1 MKARKEVKDWI
12 PSEWIPRLTDD
23 FIVAAIDNLDL
34 YDRKGHTRLKDGECV
49 RSHMLHAVVTERILF
64 DKAIL
69 PGPPPTGDMLF
80 RETEM
85 IVKHAALPSMSC
97 VHDELRVQWKK
108 HTDIARATASP
119 SAMLERPPAACDHQ
133 TTGRTMC
140 VSLPI
145 LTGRSTASK
154 VDVAAA
160 INGVRKQYPGSKLM
174 LFMDYQTFAVA
185 WWMKARTPELYE
197 DVLMV
202 GGELHRQFH
211 TNDCVYRLWWDYVLE
226 PAAMCLYRKDIHQ
239 NFNADKFNNK
249 KRSSAW

>member
-1 MKARKEVKDWI
+1 M
-12 PSEWIPRLTDD
+12 
-23 FIVAAIDNLDL
+23 AAIDNLDL
-34 YDRKGHTRLKDGECV
+34 YDRLKGTHQAERLKDGECV

-108 HTDIARATASP
+108 HIDIARATASP

-154 VDVAAA
+154 VAGRRCCDQRCEETVPW
-160 INGVRKQYPGSKLM
+160 Q
-174 LFMDYQTFAVA
+174 
-185 WWMKARTPELYE
+185 
-197 DVLMV
+197 
-202 GGELHRQFH
+202 
-211 TNDCVYRLWWDYVLE
+211 
-226 PAAMCLYRKDIHQ
+226 
-239 NFNADKFNNK
+239 
-249 KRSSAW
+249 